1 MRTTIRL
8 LLLLA
13 CLAGMPAPAAEPP
26 PPEELTQMT
35 AKFFDLLKKDKIEQA
50 YDELL
55 KNSKIKGKAADVAQI
70 KQQTREALTT
80 FGPVLGFELLDY
92 KRKGFSLMQL
102 VYFSWQDE
110 RPLRW
115 RFTFYRPKDKWRLV
129 NIQLDDQAIQ
139 FWDEATRNPATD
151 D

>member
-1 MRTTIRL
+1 MNRVIILFCL
-8 LLLLA
+8 LVA
-13 CLAGMPAPAAEPP
+13 FAAAAAEPP

-35 AKFFDLLKKDKIEQA
+35 SKFFELLKKDKIEQA

-55 KNSKIKGKAADVAQI
+55 KTSKIKTKADDVTQL

-80 FGPVLGFELLDY
+80 FGPVLGFELLEY

-102 VYFSWQDE
+102 VYFSWQEE

-139 FWDEATRNPATD
+139 FWDDYPQKPASEN
-151 D
+151 

>member
-1 MRTTIRL
+1 MKTTIAF
-8 LLLLA
+8 LLA
-13 CLAGMPAPAAEPP
+13 LVALVGAPLFSAEPP

-35 AKFFDLLKKDKIEQA
+35 GKFFDLLKKDKIEQA

-55 KNSKIKGKAADVAQI
+55 KGSKIKGKAEDVAQL
-70 KQQTREALTT
+70 KTQTREALTS
-80 FGPVLGFELLDY
+80 FGPVLGSELLEY

-102 VYFSWQDE
+102 IYFSWQDE

-139 FWDEATRNPATD
+139 FWDDHPTKPASD
-151 D
+151 

>member
-1 MRTTIRL
+1 MKKSFIIL
-8 LLLLA
+8 LMVLV
-13 CLAGMPAPAAEPP
+13 CLPLFAAEPP

-35 AKFFDLLKKDKIEQA
+35 GKFFDLLKKDKVEQA

-55 KNSKIKGKAADVAQI
+55 KTSKIKARGEDVVQL
-70 KQQTREALTT
+70 KQQTREALTS
-80 FGPVLGFELLDY
+80 FGPVLGFELLEHR
-92 KRKGFSLMQL
+92 RKGFSLMQL
-102 VYFSWQDE
+102 IYFSWQDE

-139 FWDEATRNPATD
+139 FWDDYPQKPSAAD
-151 D
+151 

>member
-1 MRTTIRL
+1 MKKSFIIL
-8 LLLLA
+8 LMVLV
-13 CLAGMPAPAAEPP
+13 CLPLFAAEPP

-35 AKFFDLLKKDKIEQA
+35 GRFFDLLKKDKIEQA

-55 KNSKIKGKAADVAQI
+55 KTSKIKARGEDVVQL
-70 KQQTREALTT
+70 KQQTREALTS
-80 FGPVLGFELLDY
+80 FGPVLGFELLDH

-102 VYFSWQDE
+102 IYFSWQDE

-139 FWDEATRNPATD
+139 FWDDYPQKPSAAD
-151 D
+151 

>member
-1 MRTTIRL
+1 MKHVL
-8 LLLLA
+8 LILLIALT
-13 CLAGMPAPAAEPP
+13 CMPAFSAEPP

-35 AKFFDLLKKDKIEQA
+35 GKFFDLLKKDKIEQA

-55 KNSKIKGKAADVAQI
+55 KGSKIKARGEDVAQL
-70 KQQTREALTT
+70 KTQTREALTS
-80 FGPVLGFELLDY
+80 FGPVLGFELLEY

-102 VYFSWQDE
+102 IYFSWQDE

-139 FWDEATRNPATD
+139 FWDQSSPQPAD
-151 D
+151 DSQR

>member
-1 MRTTIRL
+1 MRHALFIL
-8 LLLLA
+8 LVAIGCTQALS
-13 CLAGMPAPAAEPP
+13 AEPP

-35 AKFFDLLKKDKIEQA
+35 GKFFELLKKDKVEQA

-55 KNSKIKGKAADVAQI
+55 KGSKIKGKSEDVTQL
-70 KQQTREALTT
+70 KTQTREALTT

-139 FWDEATRNPATD
+139 FWDESSQKPSPTD
-151 D
+151 